1 MPLNIIGLKHNNIMG
16 LYIMFIRM
24 IMFTTA
30 TILII
35 FALHEVEMSSLEN
48 PLQSTIAKRATLT
61 SEQFTCIE
69 NSVVTELDGSS
80 NAACRNIAINLRLLY
95 NSFDIVGPI
104 SRGLD
109 NFPELCRPEC
119 GQVLINIWNGCNAF
133 DDVKDVAN
141 LLIGMCASEGGT
153 TCYSN
158 FNELFQ
164 YLNDGR
170 TCYNSLIDSGTCS
183 SQCSTRLADGIR
195 KYGCCVNVPIDY
207 FVAHADVQ
215 DEVNTVVSGCD
226 VSPPARCANSPLSAG
241 SHTVG
246 VAVNI
251 GIIAVLAAW
260 QLM

>member
-1 MPLNIIGLKHNNIMG
+1 
-16 LYIMFIRM
+16 
-24 IMFTTA
+24 MFTTA

-35 FALHEVEMSSLEN
+35 FALHEVQMSSLEK
-48 PLQSTIAKRATLT
+48 PLQSIIAKRATLT
-61 SEQFTCIE
+61 SEQLTCIG
-69 NSVVTELDGSS
+69 NSVETELDGSS
-80 NAACRNIAINLRLLY
+80 NTACHNVTDYVLFLY
-95 NSFDIVGPI
+95 NSFDIVGSI
-104 SRGLD
+104 SRGLG

-119 GQVLINIWNGCNAF
+119 GQVLINIWKGCNAF
-133 DDVKDVAN
+133 DDVEDVAN
-141 LLIGMCASEGGT
+141 LLIGMCASDGGT

-170 TCYNSLIDSGTCS
+170 TCYNSLIGSGTCS
-183 SQCSTRLADGIR
+183 SQCSTRLANGIR

-215 DEVNTVVSGCD
+215 DEVNTLVSGCD
-226 VSPPARCANSPLSAG
+226 VSPPARCTNSPLSAG